1 MIEFKLDLRL
11 QKDCFILAESDSFV
25 VLLMNNSLVPWF
37 IVVPKTDYCEIYQLD
52 DALQSKILAII
63 NQISRFISAEYKTDK
78 LNVASIG
85 NIVNQM
91 HIHIVGRYKTDPY
104 WPGVVWGASEKTAY
118 ELEKVKEIKM
128 KLNSIL
134 EM

>member
-11 QKDCFILAESDSFV
+11 QKDCFILAESDFFV

-37 IVVPKTDYCEIYQLD
+37 ILVPKTDCSEIYQLD
-52 DALQSKILAII
+52 DALQSKILAMI
-63 NQISRFISAEYKTDK
+63 NQISRFVSAEYKTDK

-118 ELEKVKEIKM
+118 ELEKVKGIKM

-134 EM
+134 GM